1 MNIKIQLAELAIK
14 RRKLLVRIETQRL
27 EVAVISQYFK
37 KSVALLDIGLNAI
50 HFISR
55 HPVLAAGSFAVI
67 LTLWRKGIAVF
78 NAIIPAPIRFA
89 LSTIIS
95 TPGLISNKQDDL
107 D

>member
-1 MNIKIQLAELAIK
+1 VNIKIQLAELAIK

-27 EVAVISQYFK
+27 EVAVIHSILKICSTFRHR
-37 KSVALLDIGLNAI
+37 SEC
-50 HFISR
+50 HSFISR